1 MPCRAGFG
9 GLPIVMNNPVWR
21 IEDGVLL
28 QELRQSAK
36 VDDFVFA
43 RMNAISL
50 AQLREL
56 EGQGEGSFY
65 NSQIKANTGHKLL
78 RKLGH
83 APVMP
88 TPELSLTTAPDAE
101 AETQTPVLSVPT
113 GVSPRET
120 ETAKPSRAP
129 LNAMGVHPKWAAA
142 LLLIGG
148 LVWTGSHMPWASLAS
163 RSFKSQAHAP
173 VPTQPAQ
180 TALVPDPSPGPASV
194 VDQPHTASAVLESH
208 APLAANSVTSDAR
221 TSAHCDWRQP
231 QDSAAYEPTDP
242 IKAGNYIHFVAVKDV
257 TLCVRDQK
265 NQLTDLQLKAGSA
278 QSVYGE
284 PPFLVHSPE
293 WQNLQ
298 VFFQGRRVIG
308 TQEGSAYWMFKNKDL

>member
-1 MPCRAGFG
+1 
-9 GLPIVMNNPVWR
+9 MNNPVWR

-83 APVMP
+83 APAMP
-88 TPELSLTTAPDAE
+88 APELALAPYTE
-101 AETQTPVLSVPT
+101 AEPQTPVLSVPARL
-113 GVSPRET
+113 SPT
-120 ETAKPSRAP
+120 ETDKPSRVP
-129 LNAMGVHPKWAAA
+129 SNAMGVHPKWAAA

-163 RSFKSQAHAP
+163 RSFKSDAHAP

-180 TALVPDPSPGPASV
+180 AAWVQDPSPRPASA
-194 VDQPHTASAVLESH
+194 VDQPPAASAVTESP
-208 APLAANSVTSDAR
+208 APLGANSITSDAR

-242 IKAGNYIHFVAVKDV
+242 IKAGNYIHFVALKDV

-265 NQLTDLQLKAGSA
+265 NQLIDLQLKAGAA

-308 TQEGSAYWMFKNKDL
+308 TPKDSAYWVFKNKNL